1 MHNSIKVFSGQDFT
15 VRTFTDENGVVW
27 FVGKDVAEALGYKD
41 TRSAIRDHVDP
52 EDKRALSNSS
62 EGQNAAP
69 LNGGYGDMPILINES
84 GLYSLILSSK
94 LPVAKK
100 YKHWVTSEVL
110 PQIHKTG
117 SYSLPS
123 VARAIQVDKK
133 DKLPAHSGGIK
144 AGERL
149 AAKVFKCKKPE
160 DFQAVIAM
168 DEDFRD
174 AFGYSWLERHGFRL
188 VKKMV
193 PTTWEERSETGLWMW
208 DKKEA
213 FAWEHDYDLDKI
225 TEKNST
231 NDYDIYPF

>member
-1 MHNSIKVFSGQDFT
+1 MYNSIKVFSGQDFT
-15 VRTFTDENGVVW
+15 VRTITDENGTVW
-27 FVGKDVAEALGYKD
+27 FVGKDVAEALGYQRPAD
-41 TRSAIRDHVDP
+41 AIATHVDE
-52 EDKRALSNSS
+52 EDKLTRQFTDS
-62 EGQNAAP
+62 GQRR
-69 LNGGYGDMPILINES
+69 DMTVINES
-84 GLYSLILSSK
+84 GVFSLIFESK

-123 VARAIQVDKK
+123 VARSIQVDKK
-133 DKLPAHSGGIK
+133 EKLPAHSGGIK

-149 AAKVFKCKKPE
+149 AQKVFKCKKPE

-188 VKKMV
+188 VKKLV

-225 TEKNST
+225 TERNST
-231 NDYDIYPF
+231 NDYNIYPF

>member
-1 MHNSIKVFSGQDFT
+1 MSNNNIEVFSYQDST
-15 VRTFTDENGVVW
+15 VRTLTDEHGEVW
-27 FVGKDVAEALGYKD
+27 FVAKDVCDVLEISDYHQAVETLDDDERGRYSIP
-41 TRSAIRDHVDP
+41 TP
-52 EDKRALSNSS
+52 
-62 EGQNAAP
+62 
-69 LNGGYGDMPILINES
+69 GGMQSMTTINEP
-84 GLYSLILSSK
+84 GLYKLIFKSRKPS
-94 LPVAKK
+94 AKEFTR
-100 YKHWVTSEVL
+100 WVTHEVL
-110 PQIHKTG
+110 PQLHKTG

-188 VKKMV
+188 VKKLV
-193 PTTWEERSETGLWMW
+193 PTTWEERADTGLWMW

-225 TEKNST
+225 TERNST